1 MSGRVGTLHRMS
13 TSSGDQQPDATRDD
27 GHVVVIGPDGQP
39 VAVPASALQ
48 GAQEVEPIDD
58 HGDNEGGPRN
68 LTDLVEQP
76 AKVMR
81 IGRMVQQ
88 LLEEVKAAPVDE
100 PGRQRLADVVH
111 TSIAELKDGLAPELD
126 EELDR
131 LIKPYEGGTPTES
144 ELRIA
149 QAQLVGWLEGLFHGI
164 QTAIYAQQMAAR
176 SQLEQMRRALP
187 GGLPP
192 GMAPGP
198 QGQPQPGQ
206 QPEEEHGDNRGGMY
220 L

>member
-1 MSGRVGTLHRMS
+1 MSNPQH
-13 TSSGDQQPDATRDD
+13 PED
-27 GHVVVIGPDGQP
+27 GPGGGAERVVVIGPDGRP
-39 VAVPASALQ
+39 IEVAASAVREGAAREDAHENAQQSALQ
-48 GAQEVEPIDD
+48 TEADAEVED
-58 HGDNEGGPRN
+58 EVRN
-68 LTDLVEQP
+68 LTDLVEEP

-88 LLEEVKAAPVDE
+88 LLEEVKSAPVDE
-100 PGRQRLADVVH
+100 PGRKRLATIMH
-111 TSIAELKDGLAPELD
+111 TSLQELKEALAPELD
-126 EELDR
+126 DELDR
-131 LIKPYEGGTPTES
+131 LIQPFDENTPTES

-187 GGLPP
+187 PGAVP
-192 GMAPGP
+192 GMHPGRI
-198 QGQPQPGQ
+198 QPGEDEPVERGNQ
-206 QPEEEHGDNRGGMY
+206 GGMY

>member
-1 MSGRVGTLHRMS
+1 M
-13 TSSGDQQPDATRDD
+13 
-27 GHVVVIGPDGQP
+27 VIGPDGQA
-39 VAVPASALQ
+39 VAVPAESQ
-48 GAQEVEPIDD
+48 PGDD
-58 HGDNEGGPRN
+58 AHGDDEAAIKNV
-68 LTDLVEQP
+68 TDLVEQP

-100 PGRQRLADVVH
+100 SGRKRLARVLH
-111 TSIAELKDGLAPELD
+111 TSISELKEGLAPELD

-131 LIKPYEGGTPTES
+131 LIHPFEEETPSES

-164 QTAIYAQQMAAR
+164 QTAIYAQQVAAR
-176 SQLEQMRRALP
+176 AQLEQMRRALP
-187 GGLPP
+187 A
-192 GMAPGP
+192 GMVPDD
-198 QGQPQPGQ
+198 GQLQQPGQ
-206 QPEEEHGDNRGGMY
+206 PRPPGQPGDEHGNRGGMY